1 MESGINASC
10 WLGWLAGNAARIKH
24 KHTQA
29 QAHKTCQKL
38 PSKLAQT
45 QTETETQ
52 SQQPVSSKTHLIGDA
67 RQHQHH
73 QLHQQQQQQQ
83 QKVVVD
89 VVMAAAAAVERAP
102 DELLVKL
109 HIKSSSSAQAL
120 SSLYCPVQVQRGSGG
135 GACSPPPVCA
145 CSIN

>member
-1 MESGINASC
+1 MQAAG
-10 WLGWLAGNAARIKH
+10 WVGWLAMLHESNTGT
-24 KHTQA
+24 HTQA
-29 QAHKTCQKL
+29 QTHKTCQKL

-45 QTETETQ
+45 QTETQ
-52 SQQPVSSKTHLIGDA
+52 SQQPVSSKTHLISDA

-83 QKVVVD
+83 KVVVD
-89 VVMAAAAAVERAP
+89 VVMATAAAVERAP

-109 HIKSSSSAQAL
+109 HIKSSSSAQAF
-120 SSLYCPVQVQRGSGG
+120 SSLYCPVQRGSGG